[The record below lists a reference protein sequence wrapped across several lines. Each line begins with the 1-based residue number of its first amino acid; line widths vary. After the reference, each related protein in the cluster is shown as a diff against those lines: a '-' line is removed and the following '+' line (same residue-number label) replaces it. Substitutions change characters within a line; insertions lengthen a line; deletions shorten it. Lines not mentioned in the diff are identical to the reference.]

1 MNNRRIERTL
11 LDLSES
17 RAQGIADSAATSL
30 VREKVVDAPEFAQLI
45 AAAQRD
51 RKGRDKVGKTIL
63 HELVSEF
70 IKPVVADPQTL
81 SSDRAIAILEQ
92 LLNSVLPQLKESEEF
107 NRLASTVLGEEIEQ
121 RRDLRA
127 RCFEAAQSVLS
138 ERGTVIAIVEGADTS
153 V

>member
-17 RAQGIADSAATSL
+17 RAQGIAGSSAATPL
-30 VREKVVDAPEFAQLI
+30 VTEKVVDAPEFAQLI

-70 IKPVVADPQTL
+70 IKPVVGDPQIL

-127 RCFEAAQSVLS
+127 RCFE
-138 ERGTVIAIVEGADTS
+138 DTPT
-153 V
+153 

>member
-1 MNNRRIERTL
+1 MNNRRIEPTL
-11 LDLSES
+11 LDRSES
-17 RAQGIADSAATSL
+17 RAQGIAGSAATSL
-30 VREKVVDAPEFAQLI
+30 VREKVVDAPEFAQLV

-92 LLNSVLPQLKESEEF
+92 LLNSVLPQLKDQEF

-138 ERGTVIAIVEGADTS
+138 ERETVIAIVEGAHTS